1 MLQACLNGRR
11 ARADNPAVPLTPEE
25 LAADARR
32 TVAAG
37 AAELHVHPRVPGGPD
52 TVEPDAAAAA
62 VRAIR
67 AACPGVPLGLTTG
80 LWTTGGDAER
90 RHACVE
96 AWEEL
101 PDYASV
107 NMFEPGSAELCALL
121 ARRGVGVEA
130 GVWTLADAELLVERG
145 LAPLRVLVETS
156 DGGAEDP
163 VAAAAEIDE
172 LLVRGGVSAPQLHH
186 GAGADAWTVLD
197 AALARGRDVRIGLE
211 DTTALPDGSPAL
223 DNAQLVAEAARR
235 MQLWS

>member
-11 ARADNPAVPLTPEE
+11 RRDEHPAVPVTPDE
-25 LAADARR
+25 LAADAARA
-32 TVAAG
+32 VGAG
-37 AAELHVHPRVPGGPD
+37 AAEIHVHPRAPEGDRD
-52 TVEPDAAAAA
+52 TVAPGQVAAA

-80 LWTTGGDAER
+80 LWTTGGDAEL
-90 RHACVE
+90 RHAHVE

-107 NMFEPGSAELCALL
+107 NLFEPGSAELCTLL
-121 ARRGVGVEA
+121 ERRGVGIEA
-130 GVWTLADAELLVERG
+130 GVWRLDDARVLLGRG
-145 LAPLRVLVETS
+145 LSPLRVLVETS

-172 LLVRGGVSAPQLHH
+172 LLVGGGVTAPQLHH
-186 GAGADAWTVLD
+186 GAEADAWTVLE
-197 AALARGRDVRIGLE
+197 AAIARGRDVRIGLE
-211 DTTALPDGSPAL
+211 DTTAMPDGSPAR

-235 MQLWS
+235 LSA